1 MSLYVAVC
9 VVGRVYCRRIRVR
22 VPMRVRMPVRMCLI
36 VVGVIGVAW

>member
-9 VVGRVYCRRIRVR
+9 VVGRVCRRIRVR